1 MRKCLTPVKLV
12 VRKQLVKKTTPKPVR
27 QPAVVKT
34 LMNIFSDP
42 DSPVV
47 QALVGALEKSI
58 TQTIQK
64 ELSDQSAKI
73 DQLLSKIEKLEK
85 ENHEK
90 NVKIES
96 LKSDIEELQ
105 QYGRRNAI
113 VISGLPEN
121 QNENTDELILN
132 LAKDKLNVSLE
143 QY

>member
-1 MRKCLTPVKLV
+1 MRHRRKRSSPQVTSSKRARTNVTNMEGNLV
-12 VRKQLVKKTTPKPVR
+12 DTDNEEMFNASQASRSQTGEKTTPKPTR

-58 TQTIQK
+58 ILTIQK

-90 NVKIES
+90 N
-96 LKSDIEELQ
+96 
-105 QYGRRNAI
+105 
-113 VISGLPEN
+113 
-121 QNENTDELILN
+121 
-132 LAKDKLNVSLE
+132 
-143 QY
+143 